1 MNHIQTIILSICAS
15 MLMLAGQLVH
25 AHGDEPQK
33 GPNGGQLREAG
44 NYRFE
49 LVVAKDGNEARE
61 SPLVVYVT
69 DRMGAKVSTAS
80 ANATTTIL
88 AGKTKVSAT
97 LIPDGDNRMKGVAK
111 YASLPD
117 MKVVLSLTLAG
128 KAAEQARFTPL
139 AASKDAGSEHK
150 H

>member
-1 MNHIQTIILSICAS
+1 MNHIQTIILSACTSA
-15 MLMLAGQLVH
+15 LMLAGRVSTR
-25 AHGDEPQK
+25 PWRRTQK
-33 GPNGGQLREAG
+33 APNGGQLREARI
-44 NYRFE
+44 YRFE
-49 LVVAKDGNEARE
+49 LVMAKDGNEARE

-69 DRMGAKVSTAS
+69 DRAGAKVSTAGAS
-80 ANATTTIL
+80 AAATIL

-97 LIPDGDNRMKGVAK
+97 LVPDGDNRMKGTAK

-117 MKVVLSLTLAG
+117 LKVVLSITLSG

-139 AASKDAGSEHK
+139 AASKDAGTEHK